1 MLPLETLPFWM
12 FLMLFMLSA
21 MWRSTGFKQWRLLF
35 CLLRL
40 WRIRMMTM
48 TATTRSVTMRAE
60 RVPTMIPIMSFSVVA
75 SFVWTERSSTCCC
88 ESEKVPNPKALN
100 QVRWKIKS
108 YSLVGTGTFACFI
121 IQLLFKILPC
131 PIWMLSF
138 LSKGNL
144 SCRGGAL
151 VVCTMGV
158 RGGSSIVTLAFVTS
172 VTQKKNLILQ
182 VSSH

>member
-1 MLPLETLPFWM
+1 
-12 FLMLFMLSA
+12 

-48 TATTRSVTMRAE
+48 TATTKSVTMRAE

-88 ESEKVPNPKALN
+88 ESEIIPNPKALN
-100 QVRWKIKS
+100 QVRSKIKS

-121 IQLLFKILPC
+121 IQLLFKILPE
-131 PIWMLSF
+131 
-138 LSKGNL
+138 LSKTIGPVGRADENL
-144 SCRGGAL
+144 SGPI
-151 VVCTMGV
+151 V
-158 RGGSSIVTLAFVTS
+158 SSKTS
-172 VTQKKNLILQ
+172 VQMTD
-182 VSSH
+182 